1 MVVARKRA
9 VQAAGEETLGRA
21 KRKQRHEPEAN
32 SSIPG
37 LDDKAIES
45 KIGALVREGA
55 Q

>member
-1 MVVARKRA
+1 M
-9 VQAAGEETLGRA
+9 AGEWTLGARE
-21 KRKQRHEPEAN
+21 RKARHEPEAN
-32 SSIPG
+32 SLTTG